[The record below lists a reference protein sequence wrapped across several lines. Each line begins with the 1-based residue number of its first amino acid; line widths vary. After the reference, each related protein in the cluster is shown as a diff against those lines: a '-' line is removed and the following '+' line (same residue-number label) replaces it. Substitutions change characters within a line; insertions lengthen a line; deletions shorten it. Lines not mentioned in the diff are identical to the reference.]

1 MTEPDEDPELEAIL
15 RALIKRQRS
24 FARGS
29 AERAF
34 VERQLDGLSRTRYL
48 AQEYIHD
55 LESEY
60 SCGYSSSRPRG
71 GAVTGARE

>member
-1 MTEPDEDPELEAIL
+1 MTEPDEDLELEAII
-15 RALIKRQRS
+15 RALIKRQHS

-29 AERAF
+29 VERAF

-55 LESEY
+55 IESERSY
-60 SCGYSSSRPRG
+60 LSSSCPPRG